1 LDRDAAPRRES
12 NLQNHEGDGDLPEK
26 APRLHSYLGKEK
38 LMTKAKAKEQ
48 PALFE
53 QEQKPPV
60 QINEGSVKK
69 NTNPPPTTERP
80 AAPKSQVAPKKPG
93 TAVAKAERRGALT
106 DEGADEV
113 SVLLR
118 VVEND
123 PAKAQMVEAM
133 LERARARRAKIYY
146 DKAYNALQEDLPII
160 NKDNKIVI
168 EKGGRVIQSTPYASY
183 DNMQIITR
191 PILHKHDFTLE
202 HTTEPGKDGIGIIV
216 ISTLSYSHGLDYRH
230 TKTATLPLKIE
241 NSGSKNDIQGVNSSI
256 SYGKRIN
263 TNTLLDLISQAPDEK
278 DRDGHPKTKRGA
290 RVEASAEHVDGM
302 QEEMDDDGVQKIN
315 GSQEKQ
321 LLAEIAA
328 CGVASETFLKFWKIT
343 AVKDLPL
350 IDFDQAIQ
358 ACKNYAAKHP
368 KN

>member
-1 LDRDAAPRRES
+1 
-12 NLQNHEGDGDLPEK
+12 
-26 APRLHSYLGKEK
+26 
-38 LMTKAKAKEQ
+38 MTKAKLKEQ

-53 QEQKPPV
+53 QQPQQARVE
-60 QINEGSVKK
+60 IREGNVKK
-69 NTNPPPTTERP
+69 NTNERPTTDRPPP
-80 AAPKSQVAPKKPG
+80 PKSQVAPKKAG

-113 SVLLR
+113 AMLLR

-123 PAKAQMVEAM
+123 PSKAQMVEAM
-133 LERARARRAKIYY
+133 LDRARTRRAKIYY
-146 DKAYNALQEDLPII
+146 DKAYNALQKDLPII
-160 NKDNKIVI
+160 NKDNKIII
-168 EKGGRVIQSTPYASY
+168 EKGGRVVQSTPYASY

-191 PILHKHDFTLE
+191 PILHHHGFTLE
-202 HTTEPGKDGIGIIV
+202 HWTEDGKDGVGIV
-216 ISTLSYSHGLDYRH
+216 VMSSLSYSYGLDYRH
-230 TKTATLPLKIE
+230 TKLARLPLKIE

-278 DRDGHPKTKRGA
+278 DRDGHPKPKRGV
-290 RVEASAEHVDGM
+290 RAEPESGDGDAM
-302 QEEMDDDGVQKIN
+302 DDGVQKIN

-321 LLAEIAA
+321 LLAEINA
-328 CGVASETFLKFWKIT
+328 CGVKSETFLKHWQIT

-350 IDFDQAIQ
+350 VDFDGAVQ

-368 KN
+368 KQNG

>member
-1 LDRDAAPRRES
+1 
-12 NLQNHEGDGDLPEK
+12 
-26 APRLHSYLGKEK
+26 
-38 LMTKAKAKEQ
+38 MTRAKAKEQ

-53 QEQKPPV
+53 QEQKPRV
-60 QINEGSVKK
+60 EINEGSVKK

-80 AAPKSQVAPKKPG
+80 PAPKSQVAPKKPG

-146 DKAYNALQEDLPII
+146 DKAYNALQQDLPII

-202 HTTEPGKDGIGIIV
+202 HTTEPGKDGVGIVV

-278 DRDGHPKTKRGA
+278 DRDGHPKPKRGA
-290 RVEASAEHVDGM
+290 KPEEQVDE
-302 QEEMDDDGVQKIN
+302 QSTTIN
-315 GSQEKQ
+315 GSQEKE
-321 LLAEIAA
+321 LLKAIND
-328 CGVASETFLKFWKIT
+328 CGVGPATFLQKYEID
-343 AVKDLPL
+343 AVKDLPAKL
-350 IDFDQAIQ
+350 FAEAMK
-358 ACKNYAAKHP
+358 ACADYGSRNKKAPNV
-368 KN
+368 